1 MRHRFVRALLF
12 VTRFVISVL
21 LKIGITVVVFAISFV
36 IASHYFGVPVAGIH
50 ELIDKF
56 EGLARFANV
65 LS

>member
-1 MRHRFVRALLF
+1 MRHRFVPAVLF

-21 LKIGITVVVFAISFV
+21 LKIGITGGVFATSLV
-36 IASHYFGVPVAGIH
+36 IASHYFGVRVAGIH